1 MLFAIIINLINM
13 HSNMKELKVGFFYLN
28 THLAN
33 LPTCYKIAFGDI
45 YLTHSLEF
53 SYAFIS
59 GSF

>member
-1 MLFAIIINLINM
+1 M